1 MNIEFVCIKLML
13 NQLVHLWFI
22 ILYGGSSVE
31 GCFERFVYVF
41 LLRCVEG
48 YFEGYFERS
57 VELI

>member
-1 MNIEFVCIKLML
+1 MEGYFEWC
-13 NQLVHLWFI
+13 
-22 ILYGGSSVE
+22 VE

-48 YFEGYFERS
+48 YFERY